1 MLDDKNIRLHM
12 IFTQCRLFRPSVSY
26 RCFDLF
32 LYRYSK
38 GMVEILKNL
47 ERIEISDDEEEDPK
61 TLRLKEEAVKFKK
74 AISKKSFDKNKIANT
89 VSNKSSSTDKNNG
102 LEKTV
107 KNDLT
112 REKESQCSDTSG
124 MVVQYEK
131 DIAIKLCP
139 TDDNIYMSTGSANIP
154 VKKII
159 TSAPKKATSS
169 SKSSVEEIDDF
180 DFLATLDDCYLLSL
194 FNEKGEDKHY
204 INIENCEND
213 TVSEDNNIKT
223 SQHKLDSIVGNS
235 SNNNNK
241 CDETTKNGPISGDV
255 AHEDM
260 NNDTSK
266 VCANRVNPSRTAK
279 IGVTYKEDNNEE
291 EKHIDGYCK
300 YVLTFLWYC
309 LFIKLIDTLEI
320 IS

>member
-1 MLDDKNIRLHM
+1 MFDDKNIRLHM

-38 GMVEILKNL
+38 EMVEILINL

-89 VSNKSSSTDKNNG
+89 VSNKSSSTDKNNS
-102 LEKTV
+102 LEKTIE
-107 KNDLT
+107 NDLT
-112 REKESQCSDTSG
+112 RERESQFSDTSG

-131 DIAIKLCP
+131 DIARKLCP
-139 TDDNIYMSTGSANIP
+139 TDDIIYMSTGSANIP

-159 TSAPKKATSS
+159 TSAPKKATSF
-169 SKSSVEEIDDF
+169 VEEIDDF

-194 FNEKGEDKHY
+194 FNERGEDKHHN
-204 INIENCEND
+204 NIENCEND

-235 SNNNNK
+235 SNSNNK
-241 CDETTKNGPISGDV
+241 SDETKKMV
-255 AHEDM
+255 Q
-260 NNDTSK
+260 
-266 VCANRVNPSRTAK
+266 
-279 IGVTYKEDNNEE
+279 
-291 EKHIDGYCK
+291 
-300 YVLTFLWYC
+300 
-309 LFIKLIDTLEI
+309 
-320 IS
+320 